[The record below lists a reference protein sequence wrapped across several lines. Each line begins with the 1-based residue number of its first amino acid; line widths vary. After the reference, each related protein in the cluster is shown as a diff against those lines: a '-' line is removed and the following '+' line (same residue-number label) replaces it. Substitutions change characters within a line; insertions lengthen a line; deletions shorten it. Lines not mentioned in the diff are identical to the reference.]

1 MENYFKKETFYNIGQ
16 DLFKG
21 LEKGEDL
28 TIALSGEETTYI
40 RFNGAKVRQALNV
53 VQGDLI
59 MTLNSKN
66 RTSSLRVGFADG
78 KDQNSFESNL
88 KSLKEALKELRAE
101 TSTLPEDPYLVP
113 TENHGQYEREHE
125 GSLPSASQL
134 MEDILGPNQGIDL
147 VGVYSG
153 GRLLRAN
160 LNSKGQKQW
169 FSTINFLVDFSLYDS
184 AQNAVKEQ
192 YGGSHWDQKS
202 FLQQIKLAKKQLEL
216 MAKPKVKVPRGHY
229 KTYFGPAAVHEILGM
244 MSWGAVSGSSWKK
257 GESALGLLANEEKKL
272 SPQFSLQENFELGLC
287 PPFNE
292 RGEISKEKLS
302 IITNGRLETF
312 LINSKTAQEYN
323 LEANGAGQYEG
334 LRSPSILPGNLKE
347 EDILKNIGTGLYLSN
362 LHYLNWSDQRGGRMT
377 GMTRFAC
384 FWVENGEMVAPI
396 EDLRFDESLYRF
408 FGENLIDLTQFT
420 ETFPEPG
427 SYHRKGIGGS
437 KVPGMIVKDFAF
449 TL

>member
-1 MENYFKKETFYNIGQ
+1 METYFKKETFYQIGQ
-16 DLFKG
+16 DLFKN

-28 TIALSGEETTYI
+28 TIAFSGEETLFI
-40 RFNGAKVRQALNV
+40 RFNGAKIRQSLNV
-53 VQGDLI
+53 VQGDFL

-66 RTSSLRVGFADG
+66 RTASLRVGFTDCKEKGSHEAH
-78 KDQNSFESNL
+78 L
-88 KSLKEALKELRAE
+88 KRLKESLDELRNE

-113 TENHGQYEREHE
+113 IENHGQYEKEHE
-125 GSLPSASQL
+125 GSLPSTSQL
-134 MEDILGPNQGIDL
+134 MEDMLGQNQEVDL
-147 VGVYSG
+147 VGVFSG
-153 GRLLRAN
+153 GRLIRAN

-169 FSTINFLVDFSLYDS
+169 FSTINFLVDFSLYDES
-184 AQNAVKEQ
+184 QNAVKGQ
-192 YGGSHWDQKS
+192 YGGSHWDQEA
-202 FLQQIKLAKKQLEL
+202 FLQQVTLAKKQLSL
-216 MAKPKVKVPRGHY
+216 MAKPRMKIPRGHY
-229 KTYFGPAAVHEILGM
+229 KTYLGPAAVHEILGM
-244 MSWGAVSGSSWKK
+244 MSWGCVSGSSWKK
-257 GESALGLLANEEKKL
+257 GESALGLLADGSKEL

-292 RGEISKEKLS
+292 RGEISKENLS
-302 IITNGRLETF
+302 IISNGRLDTF

-334 LRSPSILPGNLKE
+334 LRSPSILPGTLKE
-347 EDILKNIGTGLYLSN
+347 EDILKKIGTGLYLSN

-396 EDLRFDESLYRF
+396 EDLRFDESLYKF
-408 FGENLIDLTQFT
+408 FGENLIELTHFT
-420 ETFPEPG
+420 EIFPEPG
-427 SYHRKGIGGS
+427 SYQRKGIGGA